1 MSSPA
6 VVTQNTSVDTA
17 NSVND
22 ESNNKKPM
30 RALAAPSFESE
41 DGGDVF
47 DAQPR
52 SIDKSQAGSAN
63 ISGEGRVDHTNFA
76 FPALEPYDKLTL
88 AKYCGPTPE
97 SNWVIPGLLLVG
109 AYPASL
115 SDEETFDLISGILK
129 CGIRKFVCLQLEY
142 VPAVSEP
149 AWRSGAAL
157 RPYFEDVRRIV
168 REKNRFPDLV
178 NHPNVVNEESLS
190 FVHCPIV
197 DCGVTDDSKVLRLA
211 EELVA
216 DISRGQVIYI
226 HCWGGHGRT
235 GTVVSIML
243 HLMYGLSAIEAMR
256 RCQAVHDLRRC
267 PVNVGSPQT
276 QPQRDQVVRIL
287 NCLSGVVD
295 GTSSTTKRI
304 IGRHSVSIDFTS
316 KPPTSQLEEIR
327 QAQETTGKER
337 VKRGGLS
344 RLSFNSLYDSLRG
357 GGGVKS
363 SKPEDMS
370 TQAQGHF
377 PRFWGSSSENPSPAN
392 KTNKAG
398 SFFPSF
404 AGSSNDNNKK
414 SSPNGSVGSKPLV
427 VGNIVV
433 ERMPLKDEQAVTLE
447 PSQVATTPGNIK
459 VHAPSLPVSSSSS
472 HHPHRRGSHIRTS
485 ISSQPISS
493 DIAPEREESL
503 DPQVTAAV
511 KFFQAANPPIAVNTR
526 IELEGESPEDNNV
539 LVGLN
544 SEETVHVHQAL
555 QELVNSETSSQ
566 ENPSRQPLQSS
577 TQLALLEARR
587 VVSEQMSSGTAEVV
601 RESTDHTS
609 LTVVRAAP
617 PTSLSG
623 KIQSLHK
630 PKH

>member
-1 MSSPA
+1 M
-6 VVTQNTSVDTA
+6 
-17 NSVND
+17 
-22 ESNNKKPM
+22 
-30 RALAAPSFESE
+30 
-41 DGGDVF
+41 
-47 DAQPR
+47 
-52 SIDKSQAGSAN
+52 
-63 ISGEGRVDHTNFA
+63 
-76 FPALEPYDKLTL
+76 
-88 AKYCGPTPE
+88 
-97 SNWVIPGLLLVG
+97 LVG

-142 VPAVSEP
+142 VPTVSEP

-216 DISRGQVIYI
+216 EISRGQVIYI

-287 NCLSGVVD
+287 NFLSGVGD
-295 GTSSTTKRI
+295 GTSSAAKRI

-337 VKRGGLS
+337 AKRGGLS

-363 SKPEDMS
+363 NKPEDTS
-370 TQAQGHF
+370 TQVQGHF

-392 KTNKAG
+392 KTTKAG

-404 AGSSNDNNKK
+404 AGGSTENSKK
-414 SSPNGSVGSKPLV
+414 SSLNGSIVNKPV
-427 VGNIVV
+427 AVGNIVV
-433 ERMPLKDEQAVTLE
+433 ERMPLKDEPAVILE

-459 VHAPSLPVSSSSS
+459 VHAPSLPASSSSSS
-472 HHPHRRGSHIRTS
+472 HHPHRRGSHIRAA
-485 ISSQPISS
+485 ISSQPLSS
-493 DIAPEREESL
+493 DVAPVREESL
-503 DPQVTAAV
+503 DPQMTAAV
-511 KFFQAANPPIAVNTR
+511 KFFQAADPLIAVNRR

-544 SEETVHVHQAL
+544 SEGIVHKHQGL
-555 QELVNSETSSQ
+555 QELVDSESSSQ

-587 VVSEQMSSGTAEVV
+587 VVSEQMSLGSAEAV
-601 RESTDHTS
+601 RESTNHTS
-609 LTVVRAAP
+609 LTVVPAS

-630 PKH
+630 PKP